1 MQERKRIAV
10 IMNESESVYQQRMLK
25 GIITQAY
32 SLNWDVAVFSCLTNY
47 YCIPV
52 SDCGSFCPRGHL

>member
-32 SLNWDVAVFSCLTNY
+32 SLNWDVAVFS
-47 YCIPV
+47 
-52 SDCGSFCPRGHL
+52 